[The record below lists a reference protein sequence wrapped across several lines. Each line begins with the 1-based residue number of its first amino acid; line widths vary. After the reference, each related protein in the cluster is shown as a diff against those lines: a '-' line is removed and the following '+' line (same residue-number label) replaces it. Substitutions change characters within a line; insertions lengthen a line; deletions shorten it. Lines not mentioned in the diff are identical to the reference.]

1 MFAMA
6 QSDNFDQ
13 NLGTSWK
20 YLGKVSAVDQ
30 NDKFD

>member
-1 MFAMA
+1 MFAMD

-13 NLGTSWK
+13 NLGTSEK